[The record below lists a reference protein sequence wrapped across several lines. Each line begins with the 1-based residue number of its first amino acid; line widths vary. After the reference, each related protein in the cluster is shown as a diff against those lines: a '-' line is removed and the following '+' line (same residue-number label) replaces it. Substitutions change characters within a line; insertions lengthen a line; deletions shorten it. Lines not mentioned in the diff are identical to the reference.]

1 MGTER
6 SITMSKT
13 TSITDIDGD
22 KVTFEPQSWAGFNIQ
37 TSHCHRAFQNDKGPT
52 VALAVLDACGYGNSA
67 AAGMLYSLV
76 RDLAEDQPADLEAV
90 VGPELDQE
98 DIVPAELADD
108 PATWGS
114 TDAAAKALAILEA
127 AGIESADTNI
137 DKQLFGGPEKGA
149 EYAVMWLRQLA
160 EHQAAKA
167 KETAD
172 RAQLEAE
179 AYAYYRASCL
189 ATDTVPAP
197 DWATATALA
206 SYVERDFIAI
216 ARTAREI
223 HGVQA

>member
-6 SITMSKT
+6 STTMSKT

-22 KVTFEPQSWAGFNIQ
+22 KVTFEPQSWAGFKIVTN
-37 TSHCHRAFQNDKGPT
+37 HCHRAFKNDLGPT
-52 VALAVLDACGYGNSA
+52 VALAVMDACGYGGSV
-67 AAGMLYSLV
+67 AAGVLQSLV
-76 RDLAEDQPADLEAV
+76 RNLAEDQPADLEAV
-90 VGPELDQE
+90 VGSELDQE
-98 DIVPAELADD
+98 DIVPAELADA

-127 AGIESADTNI
+127 AGIESADTDF

-160 EHQAAKA
+160 GHQAAKA
-167 KETAD
+167 KEAAD

-179 AYAYYRASCL
+179 AFEYYQASCI
-189 ATDTVPAP
+189 ATGTMPAP
-197 DWATATALA
+197 DWATATSLLDT
-206 SYVERDFIAI
+206 VGPDFLAI
-216 ARTAREI
+216 ARTARII

>member
-6 SITMSKT
+6 STTMSKT

-22 KVTFEPQSWAGFNIQ
+22 KVTFEPQSWAGFNII
-37 TSHCHRAFQNDKGPT
+37 TSHCHRSFQNDKGPT
-52 VALAVLDACGYGNSA
+52 VAVAVMEACGYGNSDA
-67 AAGMLYSLV
+67 ARALYTL
-76 RDLAEDQPADLEAV
+76 LETIDTHPDYQDD
-90 VGPELDQE
+90 PEQ
-98 DIVPAELADD
+98 IVPAELADD
-108 PATWGS
+108 PETWGS
-114 TDAAAKALAILEA
+114 TDAAAKALATLEA
-127 AGIESADTNI
+127 AGIESADTNF

-149 EYAVMWLRQLA
+149 EYAVMWLRQFA
-160 EHQAAKA
+160 EHQATKA